1 VLNEESIFV
10 AHDFNFLAYNNNN
23 EDKRQSRC
31 PFVFQHIKLCI
42 CLNKKLAWDR
52 PSKLRI

>member
-10 AHDFNFLAYNNNN
+10 AHNFNFLAYNNNN